1 MDIDVYTDL
10 DELVSRQSIA
20 PTEGEKA
27 RIKEWLFTFY
37 KETGYDGDIPERVN
51 KIIEAS
57 LEGWERAPKTFL
69 SRVKVRLGG
78 KAYSSWAKRRDEINK
93 KKSLENEGYSAEQII
108 EILARERFDKKD
120 KKKLVQDLHI
130 EAEPEN
136 TVVYGSS
143 IFDFLSPE
151 EKKFW
156 RKREFEYRNEF
167 EFNTS
172 SDLVL
177 LEEVIYNEILIRRL
191 RIAKITGENLDKVK
205 GLSEKDLIDNHRTA
219 SDKLGIL
226 RVQRIQLDQNIEG
239 NVSEISVLLDE
250 KLNKIKEL
258 KDKKLF
264 RKTITAISEKYKNL
278 TYEEIQDTLEELSL
292 LKEVENM
299 APLNPLP
306 NVLVSA
312 LKEKE
317 KQGEGASTDFIDE
330 VLGG

>member
-1 MDIDVYTDL
+1 MEIDVYTDL
-10 DELVSRQSIA
+10 DELISRQSIA
-20 PTEGEKA
+20 PTEGEKE
-27 RIKEWLFTFY
+27 RIKQWLFTFY
-37 KETGYDGDIPERVN
+37 KETNYDGDIPERVN

-57 LEGWERAPKTFL
+57 IEGWERAPKTFL

-78 KAYSSWAKRRDEINK
+78 KAYSSWAKRRDEMNRK
-93 KKSLENEGYSAEQII
+93 KGLEDEGYSAEQII

-120 KKKLVQDLHI
+120 KKKLVRDLNI
-130 EAEPEN
+130 EVDPEN

-151 EKKFW
+151 EKMFW

-167 EFNTS
+167 EFNIS

-177 LEEVIYNEILIRRL
+177 LEEVIYNEVLLRRL
-191 RIAKITGENLDKVK
+191 RIAKITGDNLDTIK

-239 NVSEISVLLDE
+239 NVSEISALLSE

-278 TYEEIQDTLEELSL
+278 TYEEIRDTLEELSL

-299 APLNPLP
+299 SPLNPLP
-306 NVLVSA
+306 NILVTA

-317 KQGEGASTDFIDE
+317 KQGEGTSTDFIDE
-330 VLGG
+330 VLSV